1 VIHDSGHAFRQ
12 AAGRFASGVT
22 VVTTRAAQGHYGV
35 TVSSFA
41 SLSLN
46 PLLVTVSINRSSPLL
61 GYVRTAEAFAVS
73 VLSSDQ
79 EQVAAY
85 FATRGRTP
93 EPAGFATVSTTA
105 RQTGAPIIDG
115 CLSWFDCTVEDL
127 LPGGDHEILVGRV
140 AAAGGRTG
148 EPLVYWAGGYRALT
162 ADVSPS
168 DRLANASD
176 GLAVAY
182 HLLGVGPEE
191 MLDAQSSV
199 EPAMAALAASR
210 AAVGDWDRLEELVDQ
225 SERAVDQPDEFN
237 QLALAFHNA
246 VAEASRNRVLQA
258 TLASLGQVQSI
269 HYRDR
274 GSPESARAAVEG
286 HRRMLSVLRR
296 GDAEGAREE
305 MRRHLVAVRGQL
317 QIG

>member
-1 VIHDSGHAFRQ
+1 MIPDHGHAFRQ

-22 VVTTRAAQGHYGV
+22 VVTTRASQGAYGV
-35 TVSSFA
+35 TVSAFA

-46 PLLVTVSINRSSPLL
+46 PLLVTVSINQSSALL
-61 GYVRTAEAFAVS
+61 GYVRSAEAFAVS
-73 VLSSDQ
+73 VLASDQ
-79 EQVAAY
+79 QQVAAY
-85 FATRGRTP
+85 FATSGRTP
-93 EPAGFATVSTTA
+93 EPAGFATVSTTS
-105 RQTGAPIIDG
+105 RQTGAPIVDG

-162 ADVSPS
+162 EAVPS

-182 HLLGVGPEE
+182 HLLDVGPEE

-199 EPAMAALAASR
+199 EPALAALAATRTS
-210 AAVGDWDRLEELVDQ
+210 VEEWDRLEELVDQ
-225 SERAVDQPDEFN
+225 SEVVIDQPDEFN

-246 VAEASRNRVLQA
+246 IAEASRNRVLQA

-274 GSPESARAAVEG
+274 GSRASAQAAVEG
-286 HRRMLSVLRR
+286 HRRLLTVLRR
-296 GDAEGAREE
+296 GDAEAAREE
-305 MRRHLVAVRGQL
+305 MHKHLDAVRGHL

>member
-1 VIHDSGHAFRQ
+1 M
-12 AAGRFASGVT
+12 
-22 VVTTRAAQGHYGV
+22 

-46 PLLVTVSINRSSPLL
+46 PLLVTVSIDRDSSLL
-61 GYVRTAEAFAVS
+61 EYVRSAEAFAVS
-73 VLSSDQ
+73 VLASDQ

-85 FATRGRTP
+85 FSTPARTP

-105 RQTGAPIIDG
+105 GQTGAPIIDG

-162 ADVSPS
+162 AEVSPA

-199 EPAMAALAASR
+199 EPAMAALAALR
-210 AAVGDWDRLEELVDQ
+210 TPVEEWDRLQELVDQ
-225 SERAVDQPDEFN
+225 SELAVDQPDEFN

-286 HRRMLSVLRR
+286 HRRLLYVLRR
-296 GDAEGAREE
+296 GDADGAREE

>member
-22 VVTTRAAQGHYGV
+22 VVTTRASQGHYGV

-46 PLLVTVSINRSSPLL
+46 PLLVTVSINRSSPFLE
-61 GYVRTAEAFAVS
+61 YVRSTEAFAVS
-73 VLSSDQ
+73 VLASDQ
-79 EQVAAY
+79 QQVAAY
-85 FATRGRTP
+85 FAARGRTP
-93 EPAGFATVSTTA
+93 EPAGFATVPTTSEE
-105 RQTGAPIIDG
+105 TGAPIIDG

-162 ADVSPS
+162 EASS
-168 DRLANASD
+168 DRLAGVSD

-182 HLLGVGPEE
+182 HLLDVSPDE

-199 EPAMAALAASR
+199 EPALAALAATR
-210 AAVGDWDRLEELVDQ
+210 TPVEEWDRLEELVDQ
-225 SERAVDQPDEFN
+225 SELVIDQPDEFN
-237 QLALAFHNA
+237 QLALAFHTA
-246 VAEASRNRVLQA
+246 IAEASRNRVLQA

-286 HRRMLSVLRR
+286 HRRLLSVLRR
-296 GDAEGAREE
+296 RDAEEAREE
-305 MRRHLVAVRGQL
+305 MRRHLIAVRGQL

>member
-1 VIHDSGHAFRQ
+1 MIQDHGLAFRQ

-22 VVTTRAAQGHYGV
+22 VVTTRASEGAYGV
-35 TVSSFA
+35 TASSFA

-61 GYVRTAEAFAVS
+61 EYVRSAQAFAVS

-79 EQVAAY
+79 QQVATY

-93 EPAGFATVSTTA
+93 EPAGFSTVPTTA
-105 RQTGAPIIDG
+105 QQTGAPIVDS
-115 CLSWFDCTVEDL
+115 CLSWFDCTVEDV

-148 EPLVYWAGGYRALT
+148 EPLVYWSGGYRALT
-162 ADVSPS
+162 DEVAESE
-168 DRLANASD
+168 RLANASD

-182 HLLGVGPEE
+182 HLLDVGPEE

-199 EPAMAALAASR
+199 EPAMAALAALR
-210 AAVGDWDRLEELVDQ
+210 TTAEEWDQLNELVDQ
-225 SERAVDQPDEFN
+225 SAVVIDHPDEFN

-246 VAEASRNRVLQA
+246 IAEASRNRVLQA

-286 HRRMLSVLRR
+286 HRQLLTVLRQ
-296 GDAEGAREE
+296 GDAEAAREE
-305 MRRHLVAVRGQL
+305 MRRHLVAVRDQL